1 MKRNITIN
9 LNGRLY
15 HIDEDAYALLSQ
27 YTTSLYSYFREQ
39 EGGEEIVKDIEGRI
53 SELFDEL
60 QVTGV
65 EAITIEHVQNI
76 ISRIGELSDLTGG
89 ETVDEHTSDRQ
100 TPPPPFP
107 GDNDIIT
114 RAQRVVDRWFAHL
127 KGRRFYCDKSNA
139 MLAGVL
145 SGCANYFGGTPFMWR
160 LCFVLL
166 LLFVCSINFWPSFFL
181 ISFFYV
187 IVAILAPEAVTP
199 DQRLKMK
206 GIKVTPQ
213 NLANEVTSDTSTPP
227 PYSPSFQ
234 ERASEF
240 GMSATTVL
248 SKIFHGVIL
257 LLGIGVLFFAVVM
270 FCMLVAFFFSRD
282 YMIDVM
288 FSGERFNVMMYH
300 IPTLWA
306 LGISVLLTALIA
318 GYGLFRYGISGFTRV
333 RPMGTAQA
341 VLWLIALIICISG
354 IVASSVVIAGVLDNY
369 YSRHN
374 SYICEIMSNSL
385 II

>member
-15 HIDEDAYALLSQ
+15 HIDEDAYAVLSQ
-27 YTTSLYSYFREQ
+27 YTTSLHSYFIEQ
-39 EGGEEIVKDIEGRI
+39 EGGDEIVKDIEGRI

-60 QVTGV
+60 QAAGV
-65 EAITIEHVQNI
+65 EAITIEHVQDI
-76 ISRIGELSDLTGG
+76 ISRIGELSDLTEG
-89 ETVDEHTSDRQ
+89 ETVDEYTSDRQ

-107 GDNDIIT
+107 GDNDIFTKIQN
-114 RAQRVVDRWFAHL
+114 AVDLWFAHL
-127 KGRRFYCDKSNA
+127 KGRRFYCDKNNA

-145 SGCANYFGGTPFMWR
+145 SGCSNYFGGTPFMWR

-166 LLFVCSINFWPSFFL
+166 LLFLCSVNFWPSFFL
-181 ISFFYV
+181 ISFLYV

-213 NLANEVTSDTSTPP
+213 NLANEVASDTTTPP

-240 GMSATTVL
+240 GASATTVL
-248 SKIFHGVIL
+248 SKIFHGMIL
-257 LLGIGVLFFAVVM
+257 ILGIGVLFFAAVI

-282 YMIDVM
+282 YMIDTM
-288 FSGERFNVMMYH
+288 FSDRSFNAMIYH

-333 RPMGTAQA
+333 RPMGTTQA
-341 VLWLIALIICISG
+341 VLWLITLVICISG
-354 IVASSVVIAGVLDNY
+354 IVASSVVIAGVLDDY

-374 SYICEIMSNSL
+374 SYICEIMSSAF